1 MTNLGSMFEVADS
14 GTFMGVPTGS
24 VTELAGV
31 DLAIVG
37 APCATPYAS
46 IGPYSKGAPS
56 AIRAASKPYSKNHH
70 HHNFDLDGVAI
81 APDLKV
87 VDLGDLE
94 WSATD
99 FDSNRTRIRQTCE
112 AVLAA
117 GAVPV
122 VFGGDDSIPI
132 PIVQAYADRGP
143 LTIVQIDAHIDWREE
158 VQGERWGLSSTMRRS
173 SELEHVGEM
182 IQIGQRGVGS
192 ARPSDV
198 ADAKA
203 RGVRFLSGHDVRR
216 HGVSSAID
224 AVPRGGN
231 VLITIDADGLDPSVM
246 PAVLAR
252 EPGGLT
258 YFEAIEIVDGV
269 ADRATIVGFDIVEVV
284 PEVDVSGIGALAAF
298 RLAAHAIGRIGAQ
311 RARAIATA

>member
-1 MTNLGSMFEVADS
+1 MFEVSDS
-14 GTFMGVPTGS
+14 ATFMGVPAGS
-24 VTELAGV
+24 VADLAGADV
-31 DLAIVG
+31 AIIG

-46 IGPYSKGAPS
+46 IGPYSKDAPA

-70 HHNFDLDGVAI
+70 HHNFDLGGPAMS
-81 APDLKV
+81 ADLRI
-87 VDLGDLE
+87 VDLGDVE
-94 WSATD
+94 WSDTD
-99 FDSNRTRIRQTCE
+99 FEANRTRIRDTCK

-132 PIVQAYADRGP
+132 PVVQAYADRGP
-143 LTIVQIDAHIDWREE
+143 LTIVQIDAHIDWRDE

-173 SELEHVGEM
+173 SEMAHVGDM

-198 ADAKA
+198 ADAQA
-203 RGVRFLSGHDVRR
+203 RGVRFFSGHDVRR
-216 HGVSSAID
+216 QGVAAAID
-224 AVPRGGN
+224 AVPRGAN
-231 VLITIDADGLDPSVM
+231 VLITVDADGLDPAVM
-246 PAVLAR
+246 PAVMAR

-258 YFEAIEIVDGV
+258 YFEAVEIIDGV

-284 PEVDVSGIGALAAF
+284 PDVDVSGIGALAAF
-298 RLAAHAIGRIGAQ
+298 RLAAQAIGRIAGQ
-311 RARAIATA
+311 RAKAIATA